1 RHRDGRRLDPCRH
14 AAGTR
19 RGGSHSRSPICRV
32 KRPAVFT
39 IAASAAFA
47 ETLAKGLI
55 ARIGDDPLTLSSAV
69 IYLPTRRAARNFGDA
84 FARVLGGA
92 ALLPQFKPLG
102 DSEEDELL
110 LADDALELAPAIRP
124 LRRQMLLARL
134 IRLMDEVETQDCDLS
149 RWKEL
154 APADLA
160 EHWQGVSHF
169 LGVLQQEWPAIME
182 AEQAMNPAARRVQAL
197 RALANRL
204 QAAPPSGMVI

>member
-1 RHRDGRRLDPCRH
+1 VLCG
-14 AAGTR
+14 
-19 RGGSHSRSPICRV
+19 V

-39 IAASAAFA
+39 ITASAAFA

-110 LADDALELAPAIRP
+110 LVDDALELAPAIKP

-134 IRLMDEVETQDCDLS
+134 IVLAREVGHHTIVALID
-149 RWKEL
+149 
-154 APADLA
+154 
-160 EHWQGVSHF
+160 
-169 LGVLQQEWPAIME
+169 
-182 AEQAMNPAARRVQAL
+182 AEQAPSVALHRAAGFELVAHLKEVGFKFGRWL
-197 RALANRL
+197 D
-204 QAAPPSGMVI
+204 VIYMQKML

>member
-1 RHRDGRRLDPCRH
+1 
-14 AAGTR
+14 
-19 RGGSHSRSPICRV
+19 V

-102 DSEEDELL
+102 DSDSEEDELL
-110 LADDALELAPAIRP
+110 LADDALEPAPAIRP

-134 IRLMDEVETQDCDLS
+134 IRQWDRHKNIDGRGGQLSFAQCAALADSLARLMDEVET
-149 RWKEL
+149 
-154 APADLA
+154 
-160 EHWQGVSHF
+160 
-169 LGVLQQEWPAIME
+169 
-182 AEQAMNPAARRVQAL
+182 
-197 RALANRL
+197 
-204 QAAPPSGMVI
+204 